1 MIKDRSFA
9 LEAKEEAIRAPRTV
23 RERKALLYGFLYENA
38 FLRISS
44 ETETLDLSSES
55 SAIIKGL
62 YEIVHDLYGAKM
74 RFSYT
79 RSSSFKKRMIYH
91 VLIGEGSKEMLED
104 LSLDLWEKKVPTK
117 LPETVEEAAS
127 FITGAF
133 LASGSVNDPSSSN
146 YHFEIAVHDKD
157 YARYLRKVFLKRLP
171 LVFEAKIVER
181 RTKSVVYL
189 KKADDV
195 SNLLILME
203 AKGACLLFENER
215 VDRDFANIDNR
226 LANLGRSN
234 FGKTMKAAER
244 QLEAIRFFKT
254 YEAYEGNRNPKVLA
268 LMRLR
273 EEHEEASLEELA
285 DYLSEELGSSIT
297 KSNVNHMFRRLV
309 KDYEEY
315 RGERKE

>member
-1 MIKDRSFA
+1 
-9 LEAKEEAIRAPRTV
+9 
-23 RERKALLYGFLYENA
+23 
-38 FLRISS
+38 
-44 ETETLDLSSES
+44 
-55 SAIIKGL
+55 
-62 YEIVHDLYGAKM
+62 
-74 RFSYT
+74 
-79 RSSSFKKRMIYH
+79 
-91 VLIGEGSKEMLED
+91 
-104 LSLDLWEKKVPTK
+104 
-117 LPETVEEAAS
+117 
-127 FITGAF
+127 
-133 LASGSVNDPSSSN
+133 
-146 YHFEIAVHDKD
+146 
-157 YARYLRKVFLKRLP
+157 
-171 LVFEAKIVER
+171 
-181 RTKSVVYL
+181 
-189 KKADDV
+189 
-195 SNLLILME
+195 ME

>member
-157 YARYLRKVFLKRLP
+157 YA
-171 LVFEAKIVER
+171 
-181 RTKSVVYL
+181 
-189 KKADDV
+189 
-195 SNLLILME
+195 
-203 AKGACLLFENER
+203 LFEKG
-215 VDRDFANIDNR
+215 V
-226 LANLGRSN
+226 
-234 FGKTMKAAER
+234 
-244 QLEAIRFFKT
+244 
-254 YEAYEGNRNPKVLA
+254 
-268 LMRLR
+268 
-273 EEHEEASLEELA
+273 LEEVAVSLRSQ
-285 DYLSEELGSSIT
+285 DRRKENE
-297 KSNVNHMFRRLV
+297 VRRLS
-309 KDYEEY
+309 
-315 RGERKE
+315 